1 MTVVNFVQKKREK
14 EWKYEK
20 SILRE
25 LSIKQLRI
33 SVKTAFRL
41 RGPIYIIKQLR
52 ELEESTLDC
61 AVEAYLL
68 GANYSSNYIYDFSM
82 DKTLMRC
89 KTEMNQINHI
99 LKQYIEYYFEK
110 YELPMV
116 HDIVHQCEELVWH
129 WWKEGYKTG
138 VKRKKLRL

>member
-1 MTVVNFVQKKREK
+1 MTIVNFVQKKREK

-20 SILRE
+20 SVLRE
-25 LSIKQLRI
+25 LSIKQLRL

-41 RGPIYIIKQLR
+41 KGPIYIIKQLR

-68 GANYSSNYIYDFSM
+68 GASYSSKYINDFSVE
-82 DKTLMRC
+82 KTKLRC
-89 KTEMNQINHI
+89 KGQMNQINII
-99 LKQYIEYYFEK
+99 LKQYIEYYFAK

-116 HDIVHQCEELVWH
+116 EDIVIQSENLVWH
-129 WWKEGYKTG
+129 WWNEGYKAG
-138 VKRKKLRL
+138 VKRKKLRM

>member
-1 MTVVNFVQKKREK
+1 MTIINFVQKKREK

-68 GANYSSNYIYDFSM
+68 GANYSSN
-82 DKTLMRC
+82 
-89 KTEMNQINHI
+89 
-99 LKQYIEYYFEK
+99 
-110 YELPMV
+110 
-116 HDIVHQCEELVWH
+116 
-129 WWKEGYKTG
+129 
-138 VKRKKLRL
+138 